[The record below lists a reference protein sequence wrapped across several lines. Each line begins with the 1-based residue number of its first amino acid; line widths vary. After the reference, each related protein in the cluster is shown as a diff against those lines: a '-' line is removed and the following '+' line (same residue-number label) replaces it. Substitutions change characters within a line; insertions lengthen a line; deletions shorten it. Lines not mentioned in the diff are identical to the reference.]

1 MGDDTYVDMVR
12 NLVERANTNPITD
25 AADLDQCMRDHDLVF
40 GVWQE
45 DGAPLGVGTSIIKGR
60 GALERVKRTETGGL
74 KVTAIHCRNAGEA
87 EAMRQLYGDQP
98 AQVLP
103 FREPE

>member
-12 NLVERANTNPITD
+12 NLVERANANPITD

-60 GALERVKRTETGGL
+60 GALERIKRTETGGL
-74 KVTAIHCRNAGEA
+74 KVTAIHCRNAEEA

>member
-1 MGDDTYVDMVR
+1 M
-12 NLVERANTNPITD
+12 
-25 AADLDQCMRDHDLVF
+25 F

-45 DGAPLGVGTSIIKGR
+45 EGAPGGVGTSIIKGKGPLSR
-60 GALERVKRTETGGL
+60 IVRLDEDEGL
-74 KVTAIHCRNAGEA
+74 AVTAVRCRNAEEA

-103 FREPE
+103 LRDP